1 MVHSSLDGLFL
12 RLSEECLVMRLRI
25 EEYAR
30 SYNEAIFKEKRTAA
44 ASREIVESSRIY
56 FSPCWDAPRA
66 TSGRSGH

>member
-1 MVHSSLDGLFL
+1 
-12 RLSEECLVMRLRI
+12 MRLRI

-44 ASREIVESSRIY
+44 ASEEIVESSRIY

>member
-1 MVHSSLDGLFL
+1 
-12 RLSEECLVMRLRI
+12 MRLRI

-30 SYNEAIFKEKRTAA
+30 SYNEAILKEKRTAA
-44 ASREIVESSRIY
+44 ASEEIVESRIY